1 MEPTNDPAK
10 DISEIRSMME
20 QSGKFLSLSGL
31 SGVSAGIV
39 ALIGAGVAQWYQIEV
54 AGEIPLGGLD
64 QVRNAGVQTFFVIDA
79 AMVFVIAVTL
89 AVVFSVRMARRKGL
103 PVWNAVARRMI
114 TELSLPLVTGAGLCL
129 IMMAHGLFALLPAL
143 SLIFYGVALLGASK
157 FTVRELRALGISEIV
172 LGLVAAFAVRFGL
185 FFWAAGFGV
194 VHVVYGLVVHNRY
207 DR

>member
-39 ALIGAGVAQWYQIEV
+39 ALIGAGVAQWYQLQV
-54 AGEIPLGGLD
+54 AGEIPLEGVE
-64 QVRNAGVQTFFVIDA
+64 QVRSASVQTFFVVDA
-79 AMVFVIAVTL
+79 AIVFVIAVTL
-89 AVVFSVRMARRKGL
+89 AIVFSLRMARRKAL
-103 PVWNAVARRMI
+103 PVWNAVAKRMI
-114 TELSLPLVTGAGLCL
+114 VDLSLPLVTGAILCL

-143 SLIFYGVALLGASK
+143 SLIFYGVALVGASK
-157 FTVRELRALGISEIV
+157 FTVRELRAMGIAEIV

-185 FFWAAGFGV
+185 FFWAAGFGIL
-194 VHVVYGLVVHNRY
+194 HIVYGLVVHGRY